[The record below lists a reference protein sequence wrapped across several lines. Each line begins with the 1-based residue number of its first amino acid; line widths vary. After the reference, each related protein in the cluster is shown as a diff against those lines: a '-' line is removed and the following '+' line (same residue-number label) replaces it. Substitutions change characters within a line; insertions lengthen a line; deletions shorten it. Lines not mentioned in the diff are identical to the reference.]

1 MLFTGRT
8 GLPAKLL
15 FILQTRL
22 RVSSRSPCP
31 SLETLY
37 EPLLA
42 RSPPHFIFGA
52 TPGPWQAP
60 HRVIYME
67 YSLQAH
73 S

>member
-22 RVSSRSPCP
+22 RVSSRSPRP

-37 EPLLA
+37 ELPLA
-42 RSPPHFIFGA
+42 RSPPHFVFRA
-52 TPGPWQAP
+52 TPGRWQAP
-60 HRVIYME
+60 HRVICME

-73 S
+73 N

>member
-22 RVSSRSPCP
+22 RVSSRSPRP

-37 EPLLA
+37 ELPLA
-42 RSPPHFIFGA
+42 RLPLHFVFWA

-60 HRVIYME
+60 HRVIFVE
-67 YSLQAH
+67 CSLQVH
-73 S
+73 N